1 MKIHT
6 RIGSGILDSN
16 NSKMP
21 CKNARQ
27 ANSGDLIPIGSE
39 RPAVLA
45 WLVEGCRI
53 WQVEG
58 LREPGAVSL
67 GVETF
72 TIRCTMFQYN
82 A

>member
-1 MKIHT
+1 MVAIQSVDG
-6 RIGSGILDSN
+6 R
-16 NSKMP
+16 
-21 CKNARQ
+21 
-27 ANSGDLIPIGSE
+27 
-39 RPAVLA
+39 
-45 WLVEGCRI
+45 LVEGCRM